1 KCSVAPSDQVF
12 YYYEE
17 PYPPQSGRFM
27 GRVTWDGNTNRNDAS
42 IQLWSV
48 TPTDNGTFLCQVKNP
63 PDVDGMI
70 GEIQLSVVLRVNF
83 SEIHILALAIGSAC
97 ALMIILVIVVVV
109 YRHQRKKR
117 QEKRMEMVEGSVTRG
132 VGDGGNPLVLPADTG
147 VEVTDAPAACP

>member
-1 KCSVAPSDQVF
+1 MRTSHAQVF

-117 QEKRMEMVEGSVTRG
+117 QEKRMEMVEAK
-132 VGDGGNPLVLPADTG
+132 P
-147 VEVTDAPAACP
+147 